1 MSKTVRGEQ
10 IVIRISGPL
19 RAELEQLADLD
30 RRPLAS
36 LVRKVLVDFAT
47 QRVAER
53 DCQEAEHE
61 AVQA

>member
-19 RAELEQLADLD
+19 RAELEQLADQD

-53 DCQEAEHE
+53 DRQEA
-61 AVQA
+61 

>member
-1 MSKTVRGEQ
+1 MLSKTVRAEQ

-53 DCQEAEHE
+53 DRQEAP
-61 AVQA
+61 

>member
-47 QRVAER
+47 QHVAER
-53 DCQEAEHE
+53 DRQEA
-61 AVQA
+61 